1 MGQNQ
6 AKLRDTCADP
16 ARCLSGPC
24 AVPVRTLSG
33 PCPEESGLKLT
44 KFLRNE
50 LRIEPQGANVVTEAG
65 GGVPGPKQLK
75 NFENMDF
82 GGLGV
87 GGSPTPR
94 PY

>member
-6 AKLRDTCADP
+6 AKLRGACPDP

-24 AVPVRTLSG
+24 
-33 PCPEESGLKLT
+33 PELSGLKLT

-50 LRIEPQGANVVTEAG
+50 LRIKPQGANVVTEAG
-65 GGVPGPKQLK
+65 GRVPGPKQL
-75 NFENMDF
+75 NNLENIDF
-82 GGLGV
+82 GGLGWV
-87 GGSPTPR
+87 GGGGPPPLGPMSLLR

>member
-1 MGQNQ
+1 M
-6 AKLRDTCADP
+6 
-16 ARCLSGPC
+16 
-24 AVPVRTLSG
+24 PVRTLRDAC
-33 PCPEESGLKLT
+33 PDPVRTPEESGLKLT
-44 KFLRNE
+44 KILRNE
-50 LRIEPQGANVVTEAG
+50 LRIKPQGANVVTEAG

-75 NFENMDF
+75 NFENMDL